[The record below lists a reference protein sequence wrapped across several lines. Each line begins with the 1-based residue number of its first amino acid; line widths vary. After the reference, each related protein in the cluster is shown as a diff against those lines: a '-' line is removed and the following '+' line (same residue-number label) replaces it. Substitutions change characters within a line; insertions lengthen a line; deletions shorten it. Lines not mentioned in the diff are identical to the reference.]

1 MHITCILI
9 LNVFIAISTI
19 KMNARGNREW
29 LTSHKLCC
37 NLFKKFKFKMRQSKC
52 FWLIRGEDRGMC
64 LSVVSQ
70 WVHTEPLPLS
80 SGLPGWLFLLCC
92 LSFLIKALGL
102 DLKDLWCSSSSP
114 SLWYS
119 LPLLLAQSVVFVLHG
134 LCGAGGRSIRG
145 VPPSQA
151 GPCVQKNPRGYMNL
165 EPQTYMNLGSLLA
178 ICGCDLM

>member
-37 NLFKKFKFKMRQSKC
+37 NLFKKFKFKMRQSEC
-52 FWLIRGEDRGMC
+52 CWLIRGK
-64 LSVVSQ
+64 
-70 WVHTEPLPLS
+70 TEGDVFEYCFPMS
-80 SGLPGWLFLLCC
+80 SCEAFATLLCHAQVIPPL
-92 LSFLIKALGL
+92 LSLLFLIKALGL
-102 DLKDLWCSSSSP
+102 DLKDLWCRSSSP

-119 LPLLLAQSVVFVLHG
+119 LPLSFAQSVIFVLEG
-134 LCGAGGRSIRG
+134 GGGRSIRS

-151 GPCVQKNPRGYMNL
+151 GPWVQMNPRGWVL
-165 EPQTYMNLGSLLA
+165 PGH
-178 ICGCDLM
+178 IWI